1 MFFHNFKYTLLT
13 LFKNKMLIFWTFAFP
28 IILGLFFNMA
38 FSNIENSEKLT
49 VIDIAIIDT
58 SEFKNNE
65 LYQETFKSLS
75 TSDTKLF
82 NIEYVNLDTAK
93 ELLENKKITGYVT
106 FTDSANIVVN
116 SSGINETILKTV
128 VDELLEQELI
138 IKNIITEKIETGV
151 MNNPTVLNNF
161 EEFKNNIYQEV
172 LGLINEDFTNINDI
186 SPNNLSYT
194 MIEYYTLIAMT
205 CLYGGILGMT
215 SSSLSVSSCKS
226 SKK

>member
-93 ELLENKKITGYVT
+93 ELLENKKITG
-106 FTDSANIVVN
+106 
-116 SSGINETILKTV
+116 
-128 VDELLEQELI
+128 
-138 IKNIITEKIETGV
+138 
-151 MNNPTVLNNF
+151 
-161 EEFKNNIYQEV
+161 
-172 LGLINEDFTNINDI
+172 
-186 SPNNLSYT
+186 
-194 MIEYYTLIAMT
+194 
-205 CLYGGILGMT
+205 
-215 SSSLSVSSCKS
+215 
-226 SKK
+226 